1 MKELYKMQDYEIII
15 DEDLLM
21 TLFHFTSSLPLSDIE
36 KLLELPFI
44 DADNREQLER
54 ILELDNEET
63 IQVNFTSLSE
73 SVLEKLYEQRNEF
86 TGPVPKLFDST
97 HVIMCKIRRKLCLL
111 RSMISETVVR

>member
-1 MKELYKMQDYEIII
+1 
-15 DEDLLM
+15 M

-63 IQVNFTSLSE
+63 LQVNFTSLSE

-86 TGPVPKLFDST
+86 TGPVP
-97 HVIMCKIRRKLCLL
+97 
-111 RSMISETVVR
+111 EVV

>member
-1 MKELYKMQDYEIII
+1 MY
-15 DEDLLM
+15 
-21 TLFHFTSSLPLSDIE
+21 
-36 KLLELPFI
+36 
-44 DADNREQLER
+44 ADNREQLER

-97 HVIMCKIRRKLCLL
+97 HVIMCKNKKEIVFIKKYDFRLCSRMWTGLL
-111 RSMISETVVR
+111 QTSVVKNVFLKPRLSVSIGRMNGRMERFLQST